1 MRAPE
6 LRRARLGRTS
16 ETTAPLLVALAVVHA
31 AREQLDQ
38 YATVTDA
45 PAWQVVEAAD
55 LLDTAH
61 ERLAEAAK
69 GLP

>member
-1 MRAPE
+1 MRATEP
-6 LRRARLGRTS
+6 RRARLGRTS
-16 ETTAPLLVALAVVHA
+16 DTAGLLLLTLTAVRA
-31 AREQLDQ
+31 AREQLDR

-61 ERLAEAAK
+61 ERLAEAAR
-69 GLP
+69 GAP